1 MKMDLLIRNAALLD
15 LETGVE
21 MCSDVGIQR
30 GRIVF
35 VQPVGTAQPDVW
47 KELDAAGSY
56 LFPGLIDAHVHLF
69 QHGSGFGMDADRLL
83 SAGVTTA
90 VDMGSAGY
98 ANFAAMH
105 QCDLAGKKL
114 RLKSFLNLSPIGQPG
129 KGINE
134 PLGDDVL
141 SIEKMQ
147 EMMEQYP

>member
-1 MKMDLLIRNAALLD
+1 MKMDWLIRNVAMLD
-15 LETGVE
+15 LETGE
-21 MCSDVGIQR
+21 ETRSDVGVQN
-30 GRIVF
+30 GRIAF
-35 VQPVGTAQPDVW
+35 VQFAGAKTSDARQ
-47 KELDAAGSY
+47 ELDAKGAY

-98 ANFAAMH
+98 ANFAAMRD
-105 QCDLAGKKL
+105 CDLVGKKL

-134 PLGDDVL
+134 PLGDEVL
-141 SIEKMQ
+141 SIEKMK
-147 EMMEQYP
+147 

>member
-1 MKMDLLIRNAALLD
+1 M
-15 LETGVE
+15 
-21 MCSDVGIQR
+21 
-30 GRIVF
+30 F
-35 VQPVGTAQPDVW
+35 VQPAGTAQPDAR

-114 RLKSFLNLSPIGQPG
+114 RLKSFLNLSPIDSLE
-129 KGINE
+129 KGSMNR
-134 PLGDDVL
+134 L
-141 SIEKMQ
+141 
-147 EMMEQYP
+147 EMMSQHRKDAGNDGTVSGRDRRC